1 MANGNDDMVGGNDG
15 MSSGNDD
22 MVGGNDGMVSG
33 NDDMVSAPSFEIVGK
48 CAIASLY
55 ATG

>member
-1 MANGNDDMVGGNDG
+1 MVGGNDSMASGNDDMVGGNDG
-15 MSSGNDD
+15 MS
-22 MVGGNDGMVSG
+22 SG